1 MVVDDP
7 LANFVFADHARLRQ
21 CLLNMVGNAVKF
33 SPRGGEVRL
42 NARLSREGA
51 GDIVVIEVRDSGIGI
66 EAQEMPAI
74 FRPFG
79 QANDAIGAVYGGAG
93 LGLSIARA
101 LARDMG
107 GDISVIS
114 TPGEGSSFYLRV
126 PAATARALSA
136 A

>member
-1 MVVDDP
+1 M
-7 LANFVFADHARLRQ
+7 
-21 CLLNMVGNAVKF
+21 
-33 SPRGGEVRL
+33 RL
-42 NARLSREGA
+42 NSRLSREGA
-51 GDIVVIEVRDSGIGI
+51 RDIVVIEVRDSGIGI

-107 GDISVIS
+107 GDAM
-114 TPGEGSSFYLRV
+114 RV
-126 PAATARALSA
+126 PDCALDLLFRTGS
-136 A
+136 